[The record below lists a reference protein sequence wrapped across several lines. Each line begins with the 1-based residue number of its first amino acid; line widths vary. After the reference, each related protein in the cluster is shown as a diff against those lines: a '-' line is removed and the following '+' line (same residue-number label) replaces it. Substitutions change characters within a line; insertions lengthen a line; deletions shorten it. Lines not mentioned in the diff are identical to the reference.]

1 MPEPYSEDIIPRLQA
16 SLKLHLSQ
24 WEAYE
29 GQANHFERWGY
40 PKLAKDWFAY
50 AKEERG
56 HARKI
61 IARLEF
67 YDIAPDFAHDTVAW
81 PRHDFEGVLDSNYE
95 GDQRAS
101 QAERDGYMTCSEAG
115 DANGARLFQ
124 ELLKGSEDSMAGIEA
139 IRREIEQIG
148 LDNYLAN
155 KV

>member
-1 MPEPYSEDIIPRLQA
+1 MPDPYSDDIVPALQA
-16 SLKLHLSQ
+16 SLKLHFSQ

-40 PKLAKDWFAY
+40 SQLAKLWFAY

-56 HARKI
+56 HARTLI
-61 IARLEF
+61 ERLEF
-67 YDIAPDFAHDTVAW
+67 YDIAPDLAHDPIVW
-81 PRHDFEGVLDSNYE
+81 PRHDFEGILGSNYE
-95 GDQRAS
+95 SDRQSAE
-101 QAERDGYMTCSEAG
+101 AERAGYVTCEEAG
-115 DANGARLFQ
+115 DASGATIFR

-139 IRREIEQIG
+139 TRKTIEQIG

>member
-1 MPEPYSEDIIPRLQA
+1 MPDPYSDGIVAILQS

-40 PKLAKDWFAY
+40 PQLAKIWFSY

-56 HARKI
+56 HARMVLE
-61 IARLEF
+61 RLEF
-67 YDIAPDFAHDTVAW
+67 YDATPDMSHDAIVW

-95 GDQRAS
+95 GDR
-101 QAERDGYMTCSEAG
+101 QAAKVERDGYAACNEAG
-115 DANGARLFQ
+115 DASGAAIFR
-124 ELLKGSEDSMAGIEA
+124 ELLKGSEDSMANIEA
-139 IRREIEQIG
+139 IRRVIEQIG